1 MTNLTAAMFDLWET
15 ACIDAPQRPSAQV
28 IDGHFVLTIKGNRDN
43 WTNLVTAAGVPST
56 ATQTVSGDTLT
67 CRWLSHADAIFGEGG
82 MLARHFGAG
91 YEVRMPQVHMARLVQ
106 RSIEMSAPAIIEAGT
121 GTGKSFAYAAM
132 AMAMNKRLLISTSNK
147 NLQMQL
153 IGKDLPFLSKIFPGK
168 TYAIAKGKN
177 NYACR
182 IKAEVLGEV
191 CIANPDLARWYLTT
205 ETGNTEEITFAA
217 ERRDVAAISADDEC
231 SGKHCLHYHD
241 CFYYQARAAMRNA
254 DVIVTNHKL
263 LCLDVLA
270 EGNILPP
277 VDVTVVD
284 EAHKLADYARATIGV
299 EFTMPQI
306 HKAIALADGHAKPS
320 DLDAAEKAAMQFEW
334 ELSAY
339 LRDKD
344 GSEIAIHKDETSA
357 AGATL
362 ADALLAIAAA
372 VWPEDELWSNADET
386 RLAKRAT
393 RIRKM
398 ATNVHV
404 MASPTPVGFVRWLKP
419 GRNADPLTLCA
430 QPFNVA
436 EFIATFAGVTPVTQP
451 GQAPDYTR
459 CTRCSRHLTAANV
472 AILDG
477 KPFGPECIH
486 HVDAFGD
493 AETVRLTDW
502 LAMEHAQVS
511 ADAAPQATRPVVF
524 CSATLAAPDMAHF
537 LRTAGLPDAM
547 QMIAASPF
555 DYESNAVL
563 YLPAGSAPAPNTA
576 AWQGWAIDQMRDL
589 VLSAQG
595 GAFLLFT
602 SYRMMGDTAAAL
614 RSIFQQRGLQVFVQ
628 GELPKLEI
636 AKQFRSNG
644 NAVLFATKSFFEG
657 VSIDGD
663 ALRLVVVDKMPFEA
677 PSPLTTAME
686 ADATAHGLDAFRSVR
701 LPRMTIELK
710 QATGRL
716 IRTQTDRGV
725 MAVLDSRIRATPYGR
740 SSVIPAL
747 PPATLTSHAER
758 VEAFFGE
765 RKPGAPMPVSA
776 AIPMAV
782 PAITLDDLVELPF

>member
-1 MTNLTAAMFDLWET
+1 VTNLVSAMYDLWET

-28 IDGHFVLTIKGNRDN
+28 IDGHFVLTVKGNRDN

-56 ATQTVSGDTLT
+56 ATQTISGDTLT
-67 CRWLSHADAIFGEGG
+67 CRWLSHADAIFGDGG
-82 MLARHFGAG
+82 LLARHFGAG

-106 RSIEMSAPAIIEAGT
+106 RSIEMSAPAVIEAGT
-121 GTGKSFAYAAM
+121 GTGKSFAYAAI
-132 AMAMNKRLLISTSNK
+132 AMAMNKKLVISTSNK

-153 IGKDLPFLSKIFPGK
+153 IGKDLPFLSKLFPGK
-168 TYAIAKGKN
+168 TYAIAQGKN

-182 IKAEVLGEV
+182 IKAEVLGDV
-191 CIANPDLARWYLTT
+191 VIADPALKQWYLTT

-217 ERRDVAAISADDEC
+217 ERKDVTGLSADDEC
-231 SGKHCLHYHD
+231 TGKHCLHYHD
-241 CFYYQARAAMRNA
+241 CFYYQARAAMKSA

-277 VDVTVVD
+277 ADVTVID
-284 EAHKLADYARATIGV
+284 EAHKLADYARSTIGV
-299 EFTMPQI
+299 DFTLPQL
-306 HKAIALADGHAKPS
+306 HKALALADGYASPAQ
-320 DLDAAEKAAMQFEW
+320 LQTAENAAMQLEW
-334 ELSAY
+334 AVTDY

-344 GSEIAIHKDETSA
+344 GSEIAIHASDTFS

-362 ADALLAIAAA
+362 ASALTDLAAA
-372 VWPEDELWSNADET
+372 VWPEDELPSNADET

-404 MASPTPVGFVRWLKP
+404 MAAATPAGFVRWVKP

-436 EFIATFAGVTPVTQP
+436 EFIGTIAGVTPVTQAA
-451 GQAPDYTR
+451 QTPDYTR
-459 CTRCSRHLTAANV
+459 CSRCSRHLTATNV

-511 ADAAPQATRPVVF
+511 AERTPQATRAVVF

-547 QMIAASPF
+547 QMLAASPF

-576 AWQGWAIDQMRDL
+576 AWQPWAIDQMRDL
-589 VLSAQG
+589 VLAAQG

-602 SYRMMGDTAAAL
+602 SYRMMNDAAAAL
-614 RSIFQQRGLQVFVQ
+614 RGIFQQRRLQVFVQ

-636 AKQFRSNG
+636 AKQFRNHG

-686 ADATAHGLDAFRSVR
+686 ADATARGLDAFRTVR

-740 SSVIPAL
+740 NSVIPAL
-747 PPATLTSHAER
+747 PPATLTSHSER
-758 VEAFFGE
+758 VEAFFSE

-776 AIPMAV
+776 AIPMVV
-782 PAITLDDLVELPF
+782 PAIALDDLVELPF